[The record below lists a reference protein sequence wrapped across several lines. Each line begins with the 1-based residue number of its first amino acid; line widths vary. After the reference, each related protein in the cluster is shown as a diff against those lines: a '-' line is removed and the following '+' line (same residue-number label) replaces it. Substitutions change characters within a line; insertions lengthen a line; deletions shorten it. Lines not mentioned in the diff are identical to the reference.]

1 MDFGYRV
8 EVKKSITV
16 EYGISLEKVEMY
28 SFNKFIAGAVTD
40 TTTNLGNTNNNVE
53 ENNVRMVMV
62 NGKLYYDIGK
72 ISTMD
77 GRCGVMDGKITSNV
91 EINKIPTENDQSN
104 FEGNYGY
111 QYGKE
116 NQIEIFINDNW
127 YVFETKD
134 VEDKDFEIRFYDKHP
149 EGVEK
154 VYAILDKSE
163 TEKYD
168 YSIFAYDGQ
177 VNILINGQET
187 SLRDA
192 LLNDKITMEEI
203 IEKANK
209 DASNPI
215 SYDDGGSTEYH
226 YKDGGTAEYHYLG
239 YTIIKLHRLDGN
251 RDVYIGAED
260 LNLNDIDLK

>member
-16 EYGISLEKVEMY
+16 EYGITLEKVEMY
-28 SFNKFIAGAVTD
+28 SFNKFIAGAIAD
-40 TTTNLGNTNNNVE
+40 TTNNTVTPETNTE
-53 ENNVRMVMV
+53 KEIERIVMV
-62 NGKLYYDIGK
+62 NGKLYYDTGK
-72 ISTMD
+72 ESTID
-77 GRCGVMDGKITSNV
+77 LRCGVMDGKITSNV
-91 EINKIPTENDQSN
+91 ELNKIPTENDQSN

-111 QYGKE
+111 QYVKE
-116 NQIEIFINDNW
+116 NQIEIFMNDKW
-127 YVFETKD
+127 YIFETKD
-134 VEDKDFEIRFYDKHP
+134 VEDKDFEIRFYAKHP

-163 TEKYD
+163 TDKYD

-192 LLNDKITMEEI
+192 LLNNKITMEEI

-209 DASNPI
+209 DVSNPI

-239 YTIIKLHRLDGN
+239 YTIIKLNRLDGN

-260 LNLNDIDLK
+260 LKLNDIDLK